1 MTLRQTHTFAV
12 LELSAQA
19 YNEIAE
25 KLRAAG
31 YHHAFDMKA
40 QLIDMHGIA
49 VTPDPK
55 DELLHRCGDCIPC
68 VDCAKAN
75 VLRILEK
82 AQADDHHSDGFSG

>member
-1 MTLRQTHTFAV
+1 MTLRQTHTFVV

-31 YHHAFDMKA
+31 YTHAFDEKA

-49 VTPDPK
+49 VTPAVETQAMALNEPPRRLGK
-55 DELLHRCGDCIPC
+55 PREFEAPYGKSPIDENHT
-68 VDCAKAN
+68 
-75 VLRILEK
+75 
-82 AQADDHHSDGFSG
+82 DGFGG